1 MDAYTI
7 LTPEEAA
14 EYVRQNLPDFAA
26 AGALTARRLAGDRRS
41 VDGYV
46 NEITRVEAV
55 DGSSV
60 ILKQLMPHVN
70 LTSHGEVYELPLSR
84 MAVEVHA
91 LRFWERLCP
100 GTTPQIYHWDDER
113 KLLIMEDLGRLRLL
127 SESILERRQFPEV
140 GKQLGRFLGK
150 TAFYTSELFL
160 SLEEKKLL
168 QNTFA
173 DGQTKPFWNRLFF
186 RNAMLT
192 PSLEAVNPLIRR
204 ELEALC
210 ALSPVRREVER
221 LQERYAWQRQCLIHS
236 DLHTSNIFADERE
249 IKIFDAEYAT
259 YGPVAFDLGR
269 LLSSLVLSYAAL
281 HARNDVPEA
290 EKETYQEYL
299 LGLIEDIYQEFC
311 ASFQNAWEEHLV
323 RNNPFQSHYNCF
335 YRQVRFVDT
344 LGFIACA
351 SVGRL
356 CDAGLPF
363 DFKELDDLQAQATG
377 QRLILRL
384 AKELLLY
391 GKNMREIY
399 ELTDLLQ
406 RLTQLKLG

>member
-41 VDGYV
+41 VDGHV

-100 GTTPQIYHWDDER
+100 GTTPQIYHWDDAQ
-113 KLLIMEDLGRLRLL
+113 KLLVI
-127 SESILERRQFPEV
+127 
-140 GKQLGRFLGK
+140 
-150 TAFYTSELFL
+150 
-160 SLEEKKLL
+160 EE
-168 QNTFA
+168 
-173 DGQTKPFWNRLFF
+173 
-186 RNAMLT
+186 
-192 PSLEAVNPLIRR
+192 
-204 ELEALC
+204 
-210 ALSPVRREVER
+210 
-221 LQERYAWQRQCLIHS
+221 
-236 DLHTSNIFADERE
+236 
-249 IKIFDAEYAT
+249 
-259 YGPVAFDLGR
+259 
-269 LLSSLVLSYAAL
+269 
-281 HARNDVPEA
+281 
-290 EKETYQEYL
+290 
-299 LGLIEDIYQEFC
+299 IYQEFGD
-311 ASFQNAWEEHLV
+311 SFQTAWEEHFGES
-323 RNNPFQSHYNCF
+323 NPFQSPYNRF
-335 YRQVRFVDT
+335 SRQERLVDT

-363 DFKELDDLQAQATG
+363 DFKELTDPQVRAAG
-377 QRLILRL
+377 QRLVLRL
-384 AKELLLY
+384 AEELLLC
-391 GKNMREIY
+391 GKKMTEIN
-399 ELTDLLQ
+399 ELTACLR
-406 RLTQLKLG
+406 RLVQA